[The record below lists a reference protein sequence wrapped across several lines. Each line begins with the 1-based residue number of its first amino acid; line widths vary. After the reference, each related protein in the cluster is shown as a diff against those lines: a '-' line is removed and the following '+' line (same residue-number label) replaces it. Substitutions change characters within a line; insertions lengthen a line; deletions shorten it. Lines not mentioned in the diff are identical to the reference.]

1 MTLLK
6 YQFKNI
12 CLGIFFICFSLSSV
26 CYSEVLFTK
35 EQITSFG
42 KEHGTMAQRRL
53 KAWLKI
59 IQKNKFKTQQQKLT
73 IVNNF
78 FNQFRY
84 RSDISFVGKADYWM
98 TPLEFI
104 IKFGGDCEDFS
115 IAKYFTLVALGVP
128 TESLR
133 ITYVKAL
140 NLNQAHMVLAYYPNS
155 DAIPLILDNLT
166 PQIKKASERKDLK
179 PVYSFNANGLWLTK
193 LRNQSS
199 KIGTPKK
206 LSKWQSMLKRMQ
218 KYRKR
223 NP

>member
-1 MTLLK
+1 MIFKK
-6 YQFKNI
+6 YSFRVFFWS
-12 CLGIFFICFSLSSV
+12 IFFTCIFSPSFCFS
-26 CYSEVLFTK
+26 ETLFTK
-35 EQITSFG
+35 QQIKDFS
-42 KEHGTMAQRRL
+42 KHHGTMAHRRL

-59 IQKNKFKTQQQKLT
+59 IKKNKTKSTKQKLS

-84 RSDISFVGKADYWM
+84 RSDISFVGKEDYWM

-140 NLNQAHMVLAYYPNS
+140 NLNQAHMVLAYYPTS
-155 DAIPLILDNLT
+155 DAVPLILDNLT
-166 PQIKKASERKDLK
+166 SKIKKSSQRKDLK
-179 PVYSFNANGLWLTK
+179 PVYSFNANGLWLNK
-193 LRNQSS
+193 LRSQSS
-199 KIGTPKK
+199 RIGSSSK
-206 LSKWQSMLKRMQ
+206 LNKWQEMLNRMQ
-218 KYRKR
+218 INR
-223 NP
+223 NK